1 MFGGAGWGTFFC
13 FFLKTYSE
21 FFKAKGDDVENE
33 NENEDK
39 GDGSSAEPK
48 EDMVDDLTKT
58 EEENPKEKTAAQKK
72 PKRKANKRVKSK

>member
-1 MFGGAGWGTFFC
+1 M
-13 FFLKTYSE
+13 
-21 FFKAKGDDVENE
+21 ENE